1 MNIEQRIID
10 NEIYTIDILQSLTD
24 KDRIELEENIK
35 LLQEHKDYSR
45 IHSSKFIIVNTHK
58 TKEEIE
64 EILNQDKIQELFK
77 VYKENNSQEYHI
89 EDKTLIDE
97 IRNLKLTDK
106 NKKEINKKINL
117 INDSIKE
124 LEEYKEKLEE
134 LTTK

>member
-1 MNIEQRIID
+1 MIEQRTVD
-10 NEIYTIDILQSLTD
+10 NEVYTIDIIQSLTY
-24 KDRIELEENIK
+24 KDRIDLEEGIK
-35 LLQEHKDYSR
+35 LLQEHKDCSR
-45 IHSSKFIIVNTHK
+45 IQSSKFIIVNTHK

-64 EILNQDKIQELFK
+64 EINNQDKIQDLFR

-97 IRNLKLTDK
+97 IKNLMLTDK

-124 LEEYKEKLEE
+124 LEDYREKLEE
-134 LTTK
+134 LTRE

>member
-1 MNIEQRIID
+1 MIEQRTVD
-10 NEIYTIDILQSLTD
+10 NEVYTIDIIQSLTYN
-24 KDRIELEENIK
+24 DRIDLEEGIK
-35 LLQEHKDYSR
+35 LLQEHKDCSR
-45 IHSSKFIIVNTHK
+45 IQSSKFIIVNTHK

-64 EILNQDKIQELFK
+64 EINNQDKIQDLFR

-97 IRNLKLTDK
+97 IKNLMLTDK

-124 LEEYKEKLEE
+124 LEDYREKLEE
-134 LTTK
+134 LTRE

>member
-1 MNIEQRIID
+1 MIEQRTVD
-10 NEIYTIDILQSLTD
+10 NEVYTIDIIQSLTY
-24 KDRIELEENIK
+24 KDRIDLEEGIK
-35 LLQEHKDYSR
+35 LLQEHKDCSR
-45 IHSSKFIIVNTHK
+45 IQSSKFIIVNTHK

-64 EILNQDKIQELFK
+64 EINNQDKIQDLFR

-97 IRNLKLTDK
+97 LSCLKLTDK

-124 LEEYKEKLEE
+124 LEDYREKLKE
-134 LTTK
+134 LTRK

>member
-1 MNIEQRIID
+1 MIEQRTIN
-10 NEIYTIDILQSLTD
+10 NEVYTIDILQSLTD
-24 KDRIELEENIK
+24 KDRIDLEEYIK
-35 LLQEHKDYSR
+35 LLQEHKEYSTIR
-45 IHSSKFIIVNTHK
+45 SSKFIIVNTHK

-64 EILNQDKIQELFK
+64 EINNQDKIQDLFR

>member
-1 MNIEQRIID
+1 MIEQRIVD
-10 NEIYTIDILQSLTD
+10 NEVYTIDILKSLTD
-24 KDRIELEENIK
+24 KDRIELEEKIK
-35 LLQEHKDYSR
+35 LLQDHKEYASV
-45 IHSSKFIIVNTHK
+45 HCTKFIIVNTHK

-77 VYKENNSQEYHI
+77 VYKQNNSQEYHI

-97 IRNLKLTDK
+97 IKNLKLTDK